1 MNNAARAALVLERE
15 HLRFQKHPVW
25 GIEAKPVS
33 YDNMFV
39 WKVRTKKDSC
49 RKLRSCTLGIN
60 YMKLSSEWC
69 ERTSE

>member
-25 GIEAKPVS
+25 GIEAKPVT

-39 WKVRTKKDSC
+39 WKVSDNPNYGVIRSKEIF
-49 RKLRSCTLGIN
+49 LRDNSTFPRRR
-60 YMKLSSEWC
+60 EF
-69 ERTSE
+69 EA